1 MKNEDKLNI
10 IRPFGP
16 SIGTANIPKT
26 LIDKINNFI
35 DEISKDKNKSKE
47 FDAGKNLVGQVSQ
60 EIYLPQELINK
71 E

>member
-16 SIGTANIPKT
+16 PIGTANIPKT

-35 DEISKDKNKSKE
+35 DEVIKDKIKSK
-47 FDAGKNLVGQVSQ
+47 K
-60 EIYLPQELINK
+60 
-71 E
+71 